1 MQNYFMRPFAKE
13 LRDGLVGNVSRLREA
28 CVRAGVPVAYS
39 AQPGGMTGHERGLLR
54 DFWGAGMSASPEDQG
69 IIAEL
74 APEAGDWMITKWRYS
89 AFFNN
94 DFLGRIR
101 AAGRDQILVCGVYA
115 QLGILI
121 TAVESYS
128 HDVETFLVADAV
140 ADFREDRHRHALDY
154 AAGSCAVVVT
164 VEEAVRWLTL

>member
-1 MQNYFMRPFAKE
+1 
-13 LRDGLVGNVSRLREA
+13 
-28 CVRAGVPVAYS
+28 
-39 AQPGGMTGHERGLLR
+39 
-54 DFWGAGMSASPEDQG
+54 MSASPEDQG